1 MDSDVG
7 VSIVKILII
16 GTFVAWLI
24 IRNNKKDKET
34 EKSTQNLKY
43 VSFGEIQ
50 EKREE
55 SFKKALKEHEMP
67 VLGDEKKEKEL
78 ITKIDKSDFLDN
90 FMKMFLGSLFTFMF
104 FYLIAEALKS
114 NKTVILGGVD
124 TGIPIYIIIVSISI
138 LGFLI
143 YLNYKLENLIL
154 DLLKLIFIFLLRIA
168 LFCLFLF
175 CLYSVIANI
184 IHFNI
189 FMAILW
195 TLGAIVSFFIFMFS
209 IQ

>member
-1 MDSDVG
+1 MDSDVAT
-7 VSIVKILII
+7 SIVKVLII

-55 SFKKALKEHEMP
+55 SFKKALRENGMS
-67 VLGDEKKEKEL
+67 VLGDKKEEL

-114 NKTVILGGVD
+114 DKTVILGGVD

-154 DLLKLIFIFLLRIA
+154 ELLKLIFIFLLRIA

>member
-7 VSIVKILII
+7 VSIVKVLII
-16 GTFVAWLI
+16 GAFVAWLI
-24 IRNNKKDKET
+24 IRSNKKDKET
-34 EKSTQNLKY
+34 EKSTQEMRNI
-43 VSFGEIQ
+43 SFREIQ

-55 SFKKALKEHEMP
+55 SFKQALRENGMS
-67 VLGDEKKEKEL
+67 VLGDKKEEL

-114 NKTVILGGVD
+114 DKTVILGGVD

>member
-1 MDSDVG
+1 M
-7 VSIVKILII
+7 
-16 GTFVAWLI
+16 
-24 IRNNKKDKET
+24 
-34 EKSTQNLKY
+34 KY
-43 VSFGEIQ
+43 ISFKEIQ

-55 SFKKALKEHEMP
+55 SFKKALKEHEMS
-67 VLGDEKKEKEL
+67 VLEDEKEEL
-78 ITKIDKSDFLDN
+78 ITKVDKSDMLNVFIKLV
-90 FMKMFLGSLFTFMF
+90 LGSFALATFFVLFSES
-104 FYLIAEALKS
+104 LES
-114 NKTVILGGVD
+114 DKTIILGGVN
-124 TGIPIYIIIVSISI
+124 TGIPIYIIIASIPI
-138 LGFLI
+138 VGFLI

-154 DLLKLIFIFLLRIA
+154 DLLKLTFIFLLRIA

>member
-1 MDSDVG
+1 MDSNIA

-24 IRNNKKDKET
+24 IRSNKKDKET
-34 EKSTQNLKY
+34 KKSTQEMRNI
-43 VSFGEIQ
+43 SFEKSQ

-55 SFKKALKEHEMP
+55 SFKQSLREHKMS
-67 VLGDEKKEKEL
+67 VLGDEKEKL
-78 ITKIDKSDFLDN
+78 ITELDKSDFLNN
-90 FMKMFLGSLFTFMF
+90 FMKMFFGSLFIFMF
-104 FYLIAEALKS
+104 FYLIAEVLQS
-114 NKTVILGGVD
+114 DKTVILGGVD
-124 TGIPIYIIIVSISI
+124 TGIPIYVIIAAIPVI
-138 LGFLI
+138 GFLI

-175 CLYSVIANI
+175 CLYSILAHI

-189 FMAILW
+189 WMAIVW
-195 TLGAIVSFFIFMFS
+195 TFGAIISFFIFMFS

>member
-1 MDSDVG
+1 M
-7 VSIVKILII
+7 
-16 GTFVAWLI
+16 
-24 IRNNKKDKET
+24 
-34 EKSTQNLKY
+34 KY
-43 VSFGEIQ
+43 ISFKEIQ

-55 SFKKALKEHEMP
+55 SFKKASKEHEMS
-67 VLGDEKKEKEL
+67 VLGDEDKEKEL
-78 ITKIDKSDFLDN
+78 ITKVDKDGMINVFIKLI
-90 FMKMFLGSLFTFMF
+90 LGSSLLIIYFILFS
-104 FYLIAEALKS
+104 KS
-114 NKTVILGGVD
+114 LESDKTLILGGVN
-124 TGIPIYIIIVSISI
+124 TSIPIYIIIASIPVI
-138 LGFLI
+138 GFLI